1 MAAMRL
7 KEIAQQTS
15 VDESRAVMDF
25 LPGPTA
31 PDTDVPKALP
41 WTAIKAWVKSLFP
54 ASLKNPQ
61 PLKFTGAVTDS
72 YDGSA
77 AKTVN
82 VPTEAKNHKPLKITY
97 APGGSNPTPGDAVE
111 YDGSAEK
118 EVRIYMPNANRGALT
133 IIDPNQGHWPDG
145 GMAYD
150 GSEEV
155 MYIASTTLPNPFPLR
170 LTGIAK
176 GEYTGISSV
185 TVNIPETVRIPQ
197 PTGMAL
203 DYPALVS
210 VRNAVLQRISA
221 RLVPA
226 LVMQDCVLFLPAGGY
241 GIALQPDGTFRA
253 LPDVIDL
260 YPDGTFRAKS
270 VGTSRVYA
278 IPTMA
283 PGAYRVAEIT
293 VRPAL
298 LRRTGGGGIRRM
310 SGGMPRIC

>member
-7 KEIAQQTS
+7 KEIEQATS
-15 VDESRAVMDF
+15 VNESRAVMDF

-31 PDTDVPKALP
+31 PDSDVPKALP

-54 ASLKNPQ
+54 AALKNPQ
-61 PLKFTGAVTDS
+61 PLTFTGGGDEMDR

-77 AKTVN
+77 PK
-82 VPTEAKNHKPLKITY
+82 
-97 APGGSNPTPGDAVE
+97 
-111 YDGSAEK
+111 
-118 EVRIYMPNANRGALT
+118 
-133 IIDPNQGHWPDG
+133 
-145 GMAYD
+145 
-150 GSEEV
+150 
-155 MYIASTTLPNPFPLR
+155 
-170 LTGIAK
+170 
-176 GEYTGISSV
+176 
-185 TVNIPETVRIPQ
+185 TVNIPQYPAEIGAAADAHTHVKANITDFPANLPNPHALSFTGGEQKTYNGSAAVSVRIPTALPNEHPLTFTGGATGSYNGRSPLEVRIPRPLEVAA
-197 PTGMAL
+197 PTGL
-203 DYPALVS
+203 ELSYPASVS
-210 VRNAVLQRISA
+210 VRNTALQRIKA
-221 RLVPA
+221 EVLPA
-226 LVMQDCVLFLPAGGY
+226 FVLQDCVLFLPAGGY

-253 LPDVIDL
+253 LLDVIDL

-310 SGGMPRIC
+310 SGGIPRIC